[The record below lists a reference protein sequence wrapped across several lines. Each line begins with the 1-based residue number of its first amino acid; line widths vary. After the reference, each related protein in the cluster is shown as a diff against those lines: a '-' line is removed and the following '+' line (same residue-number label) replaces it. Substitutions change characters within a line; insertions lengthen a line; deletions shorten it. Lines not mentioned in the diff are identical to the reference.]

1 MGEHTLHLRCSSSAK
16 VPARICVL
24 LAQRSVALTSIHM
37 MQPGDGLHWL
47 IQLRVRAKSAS
58 QVELLTRQLSR
69 LVDVVTVQVQD
80 EEGGK

>member
-1 MGEHTLHLRCSSSAK
+1 
-16 VPARICVL
+16 
-24 LAQRSVALTSIHM
+24 M